1 MKKCMNNILRIS
13 FYFIAIVMLSHL
25 VSCNYDDGKSAYELY
40 CEQNPG
46 YTGSLDEWL
55 DSLAGEN
62 GKSVYELY
70 CEQNPGYTGSLR
82 EWLDSLVGNNGK
94 SAYELYCEQNPE
106 YTGTLDE
113 WLNALVNGT
122 LQEIKK
128 HTVTFDIADGSPTF
142 TQTVV
147 HGEKAITPTEPT
159 RLGYKFLG
167 WYYDG
172 ADDEKWSFIGYSVT
186 EDIKLIARWDYSTY
200 EIPIVNIN
208 TNGVAINSNEDYTDM
223 VFNLENCDG
232 ELSEIS
238 GGIRLRG
245 NSTRH
250 FPKKPYRIK
259 FDKKQS
265 LFGLEKAKSWV
276 LLAEYIDPSALH
288 NYTALTLGGEMPGLA
303 FTPTPHKV
311 NVYLNGNYAGLYTL
325 CEQVQEN
332 EGRMNIELEE
342 ITENMVDLKDFNFFI
357 SMDIGAKSD
366 PTLVE
371 GESYFYIEE
380 YDKYFELKYPEKSQF
395 ASEAQF
401 ESFFNQLK
409 TYIKEVMD
417 AFNEKDIDKIKAEVN
432 INSLVDYLIIDQ
444 IMGEHD
450 HFWKSFNLYYTN
462 TSDNADENDKL
473 NFGPIWDYD
482 WSLHTPY
489 TGEPNQYYKVS
500 DTMYYSNLF
509 FVAVSEIPEF
519 YELVKERYELYAK
532 NALVEYIDELDNLV
546 KSIENSIKLN
556 HELWYAEIGDDLSE
570 KNIEFLKAFLE
581 NRKRILDAA
590 WCE

>member
-1 MKKCMNNILRIS
+1 MVGN
-13 FYFIAIVMLSHL
+13 
-25 VSCNYDDGKSAYELY
+25 DGKSAYELY

-82 EWLDSLVGNNGK
+82 EWLDSLVGNDGK